1 MVVGQLHCF
10 IEEKRSQSDGNST
23 PFFGFKYVFLF
34 CTIYNIN
41 NEFFSALWFFL
52 LPQIH
57 YRNSNACFDEKLS
70 SEPEICHNE
79 PSGFIDFGKLERDHV
94 KMVMAKRDFLAA
106 RKVRNFK
113 NSLVPRNFLTCL
125 RNRSPSLEELKE
137 AFDVFDENKD
147 GFIDASKLQ

>member
-10 IEEKRSQSDGNST
+10 NEEKRSQSDGNST

-34 CTIYNIN
+34 CTVYNII
-41 NEFFSALWFFL
+41 NEFISALWFFL

-57 YRNSNACFDEKLS
+57 YGNSNTCFDEKLS
-70 SEPEICHNE
+70 SGPEICHNE

-113 NSLVPRNFLTCL
+113 NSLVPRNFLH
-125 RNRSPSLEELKE
+125 
-137 AFDVFDENKD
+137 V
-147 GFIDASKLQ
+147 